1 MKPSICLVVVAMLMA
16 ACDRQPVL
24 TTPVAATAK
33 SVGPASWLSVS
44 DDQPAVG
51 TDVIVVGNAEHAS
64 KGVTFG
70 SFRAQLRYDPA
81 YLEFIGDTPLPGALR
96 AVNSDSGRVIVAGAA
111 VAGFEDGKLF
121 ALRFRV
127 RKARSFESM
136 SLIVDELNDIA
147 YESQLPT
154 LRTLSAVQRE
164 RILH

>member
-24 TTPVAATAK
+24 TTPVAATAT

-44 DDQPAVG
+44 DNQPAVG
-51 TDVIVVGNAEHAS
+51 AEVLVVGNAEHAS
-64 KGVTFG
+64 NGVAFG

-96 AVNSDSGRVIVAGAA
+96 AVNTDSGRVIVAGAS
-111 VAGFEDGKLF
+111 VAGFEDGRLF

-127 RKARSFESM
+127 RRARSFESL
-136 SLIVDELNDIA
+136 SLIVDELNDIDYA
-147 YESQLPT
+147 SQLHA
-154 LRTLSAVQRE
+154 LRTFSAVQRE
-164 RILH
+164 RPLH